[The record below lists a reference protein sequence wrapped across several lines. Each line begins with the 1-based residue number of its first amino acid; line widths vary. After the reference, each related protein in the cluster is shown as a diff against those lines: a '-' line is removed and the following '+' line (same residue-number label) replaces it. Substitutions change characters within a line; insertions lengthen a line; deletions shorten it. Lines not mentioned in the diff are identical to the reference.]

1 MFAEKLPARNV
12 AYFIRGISFCNIPLS
27 MISEH
32 VKWYGSY
39 AIGLKRS
46 KLREKGTSP
55 VFYVH
60 SDTKQMP
67 AGKGSK
73 DLLRKNPFL
82 CYLKQHFGYQYNR
95 TEKKYRSKRFYDEK
109 EWRLFAGDP
118 IIENYSSLEDLENIR
133 VNFDAIVPAEPE
145 LKITSDMIE
154 YIILEKPNDLKE
166 FDDFLK
172 NNVNDRDNYLTKI
185 LFYTQ
190 IRKDF

>member
-1 MFAEKLPARNV
+1 MSNLSSQTLFHFTPSIDNLKSILSGGIRYGMFAEKLPARNV

-118 IIENYSSLEDLENIR
+118 IIENYSYMNHSNALLN
-133 VNFDAIVPAEPE
+133 
-145 LKITSDMIE
+145 
-154 YIILEKPNDLKE
+154 
-166 FDDFLK
+166 
-172 NNVNDRDNYLTKI
+172 
-185 LFYTQ
+185 
-190 IRKDF
+190 